1 VQMIAMARRRMLPR
15 IRHDRS
21 LLPCIHVDDAASAT
35 VAALDRGRP
44 GAVYDIV
51 DDRAVSFSELVDAL
65 AKASGAPHPLAIPAW
80 IPRLVM
86 PYMARMIALRLPL
99 SNATAKVELGWQPR
113 YPTIDQGLAQ
123 TLQRA
128 A

>member
-1 VQMIAMARRRMLPR
+1 R
-15 IRHDRS
+15 IRHDHS

-35 VAALDRGRP
+35 VAALDHGQP

-51 DDRAVSFSELVDAL
+51 DDRAVSFSDIVGAL
-65 AKASGAPHPLAIPAW
+65 AKASGAPDPIAIPAW

-86 PYMARMIALRLPL
+86 PYMARMIAMRVPL
-99 SNATAKVELGWQPR
+99 SNAKAKAELGWRPA
-113 YPTIDQGLAQ
+113 YATIDEGLAQ
-123 TLQRA
+123 TLRRA

>member
-1 VQMIAMARRRMLPR
+1 MIAMARRRMLPR
-15 IRHDRS
+15 ITHDHS

-35 VAALDRGRP
+35 VAALDHGQP

-51 DDRAVSFSELVDAL
+51 DDRAVSFSDIVAAL
-65 AKASGAPHPLAIPAW
+65 AKASGAPHPFAIPAW

-86 PYMARMIALRLPL
+86 PYMARMIGLRLPL
-99 SNATAKVELGWQPR
+99 SNATAKAELGWRPV
-113 YPTIDQGLAQ
+113 YPTIAEGLAQ
-123 TLQRA
+123 TLPRA